1 MNDRKFE
8 IRCDAGPDGQL
19 QVKSHTLSVAVGQAI
34 KRNNTQEFWQSV
46 LIICEQNED
55 GSVSTKVI
63 VCHPD
68 WDQNLQIALIRSR
81 MPDTENAVPVLE
93 LNLKSVHV

>member
-8 IRCDAGPDGQL
+8 IRCNAGPDGQL
-19 QVKSHTLSVAVGQAI
+19 HVKSQALSLAVSQMI
-34 KRNNTQEFWQSV
+34 SRNGAQEFWQSL
-46 LIICEQNED
+46 LILCEENED

-68 WDQNLQIALIRSR
+68 WDQNLQIASIQSR
-81 MPDTENAVPVLE
+81 ISNIDRPASILE
-93 LNLKSVHV
+93 VNLKSVHV

>member
-8 IRCDAGPDGQL
+8 IRCDAGRDGHL
-19 QVKSHTLSVAVGQAI
+19 QVKSHTLSVTVGQVI
-34 KRNNTQEFWQSV
+34 NRNNVQEFWQSV
-46 LIICEQNED
+46 LVICEENED

-68 WDQNLQIALIRSR
+68 WDQNLQIALVRSR
-81 MPDTENAVPVLE
+81 IPETEKPAPVLE